1 MRSATKRAI
10 AALTLDLRHR
20 GPAFVAM
27 DTARRADR
35 IVHIGGQGSRHAR
48 IHSAVAGPI
57 VGCHPACAGIN
68 CRTGYWGRN
77 TTIY

>member
-1 MRSATKRAI
+1 
-10 AALTLDLRHR
+10 
-20 GPAFVAM
+20 M